1 MPPPSNL
8 DTHNPMRH
16 TLYVRGLRQA
26 DHTVFAVAD
35 GQKTY
40 RDPLTRRELPYASGQ
55 QVKRSLLDTFAGE
68 IGEPRAPVTFFK
80 VLDKGSLKDRE
91 PHSACDP
98 TYPDQ
103 LIGGWMRAE
112 KRSADDKGGRPV
124 RRRAPLSISAFRPLS
139 PYLAAVDT
147 EEALTFD
154 RRDADPSRN
163 KVIVRDANGNEV
175 PKEELDKFLSG
186 NNQTLRALNFLAPQ
200 KRAYG
205 LYVYDVAVDMRRL
218 FSVSTADQDP
228 ELDSA
233 TLDKLRAEGWME
245 RENEIIAPAEMRE
258 RIIPALAYALLH
270 WQITSNQARTFSPMP
285 PLAVALA
292 DRADRI
298 ATAIR
303 ADLDP
308 EAGLTRP
315 SAAVVLDPVG
325 ERSLFITPVARGV
338 IRGIEADPNA
348 MDKAQVEIERRL
360 RAFNYD
366 VPEAAPMP
374 K

>member
-1 MPPPSNL
+1 
-8 DTHNPMRH
+8 MRH
-16 TLYVRGLRQA
+16 TLYIRGLRQVE
-26 DHTVFAVAD
+26 HTVFAVDD

-40 RDPLTRRELPYASGQ
+40 YDPISNRKMAYASGQ
-55 QVKRSLLDTFAGE
+55 QVKRSMLDTFADE
-68 IGEPRAPVTFFK
+68 IGVERAPVTFYK
-80 VLDKGSLKDRE
+80 VLDKKSLKDRE

-124 RRRAPLSISAFRPLS
+124 RRRAPLSISAFRPLHHT
-139 PYLAAVDT
+139 LASVGT
-147 EEALTFD
+147 EEVLTFD
-154 RRDADPSRN
+154 RRDANPSTNR
-163 KVIVRDANGNEV
+163 VIVRDAKGNEV
-175 PKEELDKFLSG
+175 PPEVLEEFLRG

-200 KRAYG
+200 DRAYG
-205 LYVYDVAVDMRRL
+205 LFIYDVAVDLRRL

-228 ELDSA
+228 ELDPD
-233 TLDKLRAEGWME
+233 TIEKLRQQGWLE
-245 RENEIIAPAEMRE
+245 RENSIVAPSSERE
-258 RIIPALAYALLH
+258 RIIPALAHALLH

-308 EAGLTRP
+308 EAGVSRP
-315 SAAVVLDPVG
+315 SGSIVLEPGDAS
-325 ERSLFITPVARGV
+325 SLFITPVARGV
-338 IRGIEADPNA
+338 IRGVEADSSA
-348 MDKAQVEIERRL
+348 MDHAQAEIERRL
-360 RAFNYD
+360 RAWDY
-366 VPEAAPMP
+366 EA
-374 K
+374 

>member
-1 MPPPSNL
+1 
-8 DTHNPMRH
+8 MRH
-16 TLYVRGLRQA
+16 TLYIRGLRQV

-55 QVKRSLLDTFAGE
+55 QVKRSLLDTFAAE
-68 IGEPRAPVTFFK
+68 IGEARAPVTFFK
-80 VLDKGSLKDRE
+80 VLDKGTLKDRE

-124 RRRAPLSISAFRPLS
+124 RRRAPLSISALRPIS
-139 PYLAAVDT
+139 PHLAAVHT

-154 RRDADPSRN
+154 RRDADPARN
-163 KVIVRDANGNEV
+163 RVVVRDASGNEV
-175 PKEELDKFLSG
+175 SQEEIDKFLSG

-205 LYVYDVAVDMRRL
+205 LYIYDVAVDMRRL

-228 ELDSA
+228 ELDPD
-233 TLDKLRAEGWME
+233 TIEKLKEQGWTE
-245 RENEIIAPAEMRE
+245 KDHELVAPTEVRE

-270 WQITSNQARTFSPMP
+270 WQITSNQSRTFSPMP

-292 DRADRI
+292 DRADKI

-308 EAGLTRP
+308 EAGVSRP
-315 SAAVVLDPVG
+315 SATVVLDRMS
-325 ERSLFITPVARGV
+325 EHSLFVTPVARGV
-338 IRGIEADPNA
+338 IRGAEADAEA
-348 MDKAQVEIERRL
+348 MDQAQAEIERRL
-360 RAFNYD
+360 RAFNY
-366 VPEAAPMP
+366 EAPRAPRAL
-374 K
+374 

>member
-1 MPPPSNL
+1 
-8 DTHNPMRH
+8 MRH
-16 TLYVRGLRQA
+16 TLYVRGLRQV

-40 RDPLTRRELPYASGQ
+40 RDPLTRREMAYASGQ
-55 QVKRSLLDTFAGE
+55 QVKRSLLDTFADE
-68 IGEPRAPVTFFK
+68 IGEGRAPVTFYK

-98 TYPDQ
+98 TFPDQ
-103 LIGGWMRAE
+103 LVGGWMRAE

-124 RRRAPLSISAFRPLS
+124 RRRAPLSISALHPIS
-139 PYLAAVDT
+139 PYLATVDT

-154 RRDADPSRN
+154 RRDGDPSKN
-163 KVIVRDANGNEV
+163 KVVVRDPNGNEV
-175 PKEELDKFLSG
+175 SKEELDKFLSN
-186 NNQTLRALNFLAPQ
+186 NNQTLRALNYLAPQ

-205 LYVYDVAVDMRRL
+205 LYIYDVAVDMRRL

-228 ELDSA
+228 ELDPA
-233 TLDKLRAEGWME
+233 TIEKLKGEGWIE
-245 RENEIIAPAEMRE
+245 KESQIVAPAAERE
-258 RIIPALAYALLH
+258 RIIPALAYAILH

-292 DRADRI
+292 DRADKI

-308 EAGLTRP
+308 EPGLSRP
-315 SAAVVLDPVG
+315 SATVVLDSVG
-325 ERSLFITPVARGV
+325 EDSLFVTPVARGV

-348 MDKAQVEIERRL
+348 MDLAQAEIERRL
-360 RAFNYD
+360 QEYD
-366 VPEAAPMP
+366 YEG
-374 K
+374 

>member
-1 MPPPSNL
+1 
-8 DTHNPMRH
+8 MRH
-16 TLYVRGLRQA
+16 TLYVRGLRQV

-40 RDPLTRRELPYASGQ
+40 RDPISRRDMPYASGQ
-55 QVKRSLLDTFAGE
+55 QVKRSLLDMFADE
-68 IGEPRAPVTFFK
+68 IGEARAPVTFFK
-80 VLDKGSLKDRE
+80 VLDKGTLKDRE

-124 RRRAPLSISAFRPLS
+124 RRRAPLSISALRPLHHA
-139 PYLAAVDT
+139 LAGVDT
-147 EEALTFD
+147 EDSLTFD
-154 RRDADPSRN
+154 RRDSDASRN
-163 KVIVRDANGNEV
+163 KVVVRDTNGNEI
-175 PKEELDKFLSG
+175 PKEVLDEFLRS

-200 KRAYG
+200 RRAYG
-205 LYVYDVAVDMRRL
+205 LYIYDVAVDLRRL
-218 FSVSTADQDP
+218 FSVSKADQDP
-228 ELDSA
+228 ELDPNVIE
-233 TLDKLRAEGWME
+233 KLKGEGWIE
-245 RENEIIAPAEMRE
+245 RENDLVAPAEMRE

-270 WQITSNQARTFSPMP
+270 WRITSNQARTFSPMP

-308 EAGLTRP
+308 EPGLSRP
-315 SAAVVLDPVG
+315 SATVVLDQAG
-325 ERSLFITPVARGV
+325 KDSLFVTPVARGV
-338 IRGIEADPNA
+338 IRGAEGEPDA
-348 MDKAQVEIERRL
+348 MDRAQAEIERRL
-360 RAFNYD
+360 RAYD
-366 VPEAAPMP
+366 YEAPLAPAAA
-374 K
+374 